1 MQPFH
6 IPLPGYALNSVC
18 HGEVLLPAL
27 PALTKPALLPALPAL
42 ETSLAC
48 THKAALP
55 RTHKGPGTGEGGALV
70 VDLVT
75 DTSSTPNPEHGGIEQ
90 YDSSYLCVIH
100 FNHRI
105 DFDGF

>member
-18 HGEVLLPAL
+18 HGDVLLPAL
-27 PALTKPALLPALPAL
+27 PALTKLALLPALPAL

-55 RTHKGPGTGEGGALV
+55 RTHKGPGEVLLRLALPALTKPAV
-70 VDLVT
+70 Q
-75 DTSSTPNPEHGGIEQ
+75 G
-90 YDSSYLCVIH
+90 
-100 FNHRI
+100 
-105 DFDGF
+105 

>member
-6 IPLPGYALNSVC
+6 IPLPGFALNSVC

-48 THKAALP
+48 THKVALP

-75 DTSSTPNPEHGGIEQ
+75 DTSSTPNPEHGGV
-90 YDSSYLCVIH
+90 YRTV
-100 FNHRI
+100 
-105 DFDGF
+105 

>member
-18 HGEVLLPAL
+18 HGEV
-27 PALTKPALLPALPAL
+27 LLPALPAL

-75 DTSSTPNPEHGGIEQ
+75 DTSSTPNPEHGGG
-90 YDSSYLCVIH
+90 Y
-100 FNHRI
+100 RI
-105 DFDGF
+105 ALLSAYVEPP

>member
-18 HGEVLLPAL
+18 HGEVLQPAL

-75 DTSSTPNPEHGGIEQ
+75 DTSSTPNPEHGGGYRIALL
-90 YDSSYLCVIH
+90 SACVEPP
-100 FNHRI
+100 
-105 DFDGF
+105 